1 MRHFSSTP
9 RALIAILAMAALSAG
24 CGQMRTTSP
33 SDTGATP
40 MTGSSGSSGSSNMS
54 GTSGNSGDS
63 GRGTDHGQG
72 ATGTGTSTDHSGTR
86 NDSRMTPGA
95 TPNSSVP
102 TSDGSR

>member
-9 RALIAILAMAALSAG
+9 RALIAILAMASLSAG

-40 MTGSSGSSGSSNMS
+40 MTGSSGSSGSSGM
-54 GTSGNSGDS
+54 SGDS
-63 GRGTDHGQG
+63 GDSGDSARGTDQGQG
-72 ATGTGTSTDHSGTR
+72 ATGTSANQSGTR

>member
-9 RALIAILAMAALSAG
+9 RALIAILAMASLSAG

-40 MTGSSGSSGSSNMS
+40 MTGSSGSSGMS

-63 GRGTDHGQG
+63 GRGTDQGHG
-72 ATGTGTSTDHSGTR
+72 ATGTSTDHSGTR

>member
-9 RALIAILAMAALSAG
+9 RALIAILAMASLSAG

-40 MTGSSGSSGSSNMS
+40 MTGSSGSSGMS
-54 GTSGNSGDS
+54 GYSGDS
-63 GRGTDHGQG
+63 GARDTDQGQG
-72 ATGTGTSTDHSGTR
+72 ATGTGTSADQSGTR
-86 NDSRMTPGA
+86 NGSRMTPGA